1 MVYNKYSKTYRMKYG
16 HKNIIT
22 SQKYVRSCL
31 CGAVWS
37 DRCWWAD
44 IGAGSGLMS
53 MAVVG
58 PVLAAGGRC
67 CVAEGVVVVVAGGE
81 CGDGCLDGG
90 GGGGGDG
97 GVGW

>member
-1 MVYNKYSKTYRMKYG
+1 MKYG

-22 SQKYVRSCL
+22 SQKYVSS

-37 DRCWWAD
+37 DRWWWAD

-53 MAVVG
+53 MVVVG

-67 CVAEGVVVVVAGGE
+67 CVAAGVVAGGE
-81 CGDGCLDGG
+81 CGDGCWMVVVAAATEGLV
-90 GGGGGDG
+90 GD
-97 GVGW
+97 VM

>member
-1 MVYNKYSKTYRMKYG
+1 MAYNKYSKTYRMKYG

-22 SQKYVRSCL
+22 SQKYVSS

-37 DRCWWAD
+37 DRWWWAD
-44 IGAGSGLMS
+44 IRAGGGLMS

-67 CVAEGVVVVVAGGE
+67 CVTAGVVVVAGVASVVMGA
-81 CGDGCLDGG
+81 
-90 GGGGGDG
+90 
-97 GVGW
+97 GW

>member
-1 MVYNKYSKTYRMKYG
+1 MAYNKYSTTYRMKYG

-22 SQKYVRSCL
+22 SQKYVSS

-37 DRCWWAD
+37 DHWWRAD

-67 CVAEGVVVVVAGGE
+67 CVAVGVMVVSVVTGAWMVVVAAATEGLV
-81 CGDGCLDGG
+81 GD
-90 GGGGGDG
+90 
-97 GVGW
+97 VMW